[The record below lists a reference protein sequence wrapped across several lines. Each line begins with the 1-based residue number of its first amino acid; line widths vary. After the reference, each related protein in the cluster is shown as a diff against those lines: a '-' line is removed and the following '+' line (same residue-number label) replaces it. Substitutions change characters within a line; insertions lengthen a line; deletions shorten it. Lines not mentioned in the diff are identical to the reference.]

1 MYHTQSFAMLEK
13 CSTLREAY
21 HDFKDSNLTVHYFD
35 GTTKIFEAPC
45 PVRLLLDKYL
55 NKESKFAIVGALV
68 NNELMGMDEL
78 VFTNV
83 LTIAP
88 VLLNTSI
95 GAQIYRRSLQFLL
108 SMAVNRVFPK
118 RRLVIGHSLGSGIYF
133 EFQEDPI
140 ESLTEDEIQKIQAE
154 MELIVKSDF
163 PITRRRIAWTEAVD
177 HFTAIGQ
184 EQTMMLVAQH
194 NRPYVPIVVC
204 DGFIDIWHGPHVGST
219 SILSQFELKLYGTEH
234 GFLLRYP
241 RSADPTCVPEFKD
254 MPKIFETFKESKYRG
269 KVLGVRCVGDL
280 NRLIGRATKG
290 ELQSYIHVSEALHE
304 RQLVAVAE
312 KIVTCP
318 SVHLVLIAGPSSS
331 GKTTFARKLCV
342 QLQVFGKQPQC
353 ISLDDFYVNRDKM
366 PKDEKGDYDFE
377 AVEALDLPFLN
388 EFLLKLLRGEIVTL
402 PKFDFKTGTRK
413 EGKQMQLSISA
424 IIVMEGIH
432 GLNDRLTAMI
442 PQEQKYKIFISA
454 LTQLNLDDHN
464 RIPTTDNRLL
474 RRLVRDFQ
482 FRGLSG
488 EETLMRWPSVR
499 AGEEKYIFPH
509 QGNADFIFNSAL
521 DYELAALKVI
531 AEPLLKNIRPTTP
544 VYHEALRLL
553 SFLQNFDPIPHKY
566 IPDCSILRE
575 FIGDSPYHPDDH

>member
-1 MYHTQSFAMLEK
+1 MYHTQSFVMLEK
-13 CSTLREAY
+13 HSTLREAY
-21 HDFKDSNLTVHYFD
+21 RDFKDTDLTVHYDD
-35 GTTKIFEAPC
+35 GSTKTFSAPC
-45 PVRLLLDKYL
+45 KVKDVISVPQIRKC
-55 NKESKFAIVGALV
+55 SSPIVGALV

-78 VFTNV
+78 LFTNV
-83 LTIAP
+83 MNIKP
-88 VLLNTSI
+88 VPLNTSL

-108 SMAVNRVFPK
+108 SMAVSRVFPK

-133 EFQEDPI
+133 EFQEEPI
-140 ESLTEDEIQKIQAE
+140 AALTEEELQKINAE
-154 MELIVKSDF
+154 MEMIVKSDF
-163 PITRRRIAWTEAVD
+163 PIKRRRIAWPEAVD
-177 HFTAIGQ
+177 HFNAIKQ

-204 DGFIDIWHGPHVGST
+204 DGYIDIWHGPHAEST
-219 SILSQFELKLYGTEH
+219 SILNKFELRRYGTES
-234 GFLLRYP
+234 GFLLRFP
-241 RSADPTCVPEFKD
+241 RAEIPDEIPEFKD
-254 MPKIFETFKESKYRG
+254 MPKIFDTFKESKYRG
-269 KVLGVRCVGDL
+269 KVLGVRCAGDL

-290 ELQSYIHVSEALHE
+290 DLQSYILVSEALHE
-304 RQLVAVAE
+304 RQLVNVAE
-312 KIVTCP
+312 KIVTRP

-342 QLQVFGKQPQC
+342 QLQVFGKRPHC
-353 ISLDDFYVNRDKM
+353 ISLDDFYVNREKT
-366 PKDEKGDYDFE
+366 PKDEKGEYDFE

-388 EFLLKLLRGEIVTL
+388 ETLLKLLSGEEVTL
-402 PKFDFKTGTRK
+402 PKFDFKSGTRK
-413 EGKQMQLSISA
+413 QGQSMQLSDNS

-442 PQEQKYKIFISA
+442 PQDKKYKIFISA

-464 RIPTTDNRLL
+464 RIPTTDNRLV
-474 RRLVRDFQ
+474 RRMVRDFQ
-482 FRGLSG
+482 FRGTSG

-499 AGEEKYIFPH
+499 AGEEKHIFPH

-575 FIGDSPYHPDDH
+575 FIGDSPYHKDVF